1 MFKDTKNFIE
11 TENLRKK
18 VLENT
23 TQARK
28 IQHPLIKKLVSPL
41 SKKKKTK
48 LSILSASTEIFTK
61 NERDHITRNIF

>member
-41 SKKKKTK
+41 SKKKK
-48 LSILSASTEIFTK
+48 K
-61 NERDHITRNIF
+61 NKTFHPVC